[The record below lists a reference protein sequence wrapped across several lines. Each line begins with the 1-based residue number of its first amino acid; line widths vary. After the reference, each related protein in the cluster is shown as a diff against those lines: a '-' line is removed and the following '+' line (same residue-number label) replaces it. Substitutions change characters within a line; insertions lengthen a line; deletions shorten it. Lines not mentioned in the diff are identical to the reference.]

1 MAAWAAGG
9 KFPSTGFLCICVDP
23 DAFGTA
29 REFSQLYFGAAP
41 SSLVNGYIDSKPDFP
56 NFQAQLGC
64 QGFVVFNSSH
74 HIVAPKTLPWMQHR
88 NNAFHDVEGKLLQLL
103 QPPAPQNPLGAPVGQ
118 RVRVVGLTS
127 TAGAELNGQLGEV
140 IGSKENGR
148 FLVKLGSG
156 AAMALRPESLEDAAG
171 APVGRRVRVEG
182 LTSAKGQELNGQVGE
197 VLGGADG
204 GRYLVRLSSGVRSLR
219 TENLGD
225 AEPDEPGAGEPLGS
239 VPSVGHEAMDG
250 QHASCVDALNALSQR
265 LSVPALQH
273 VRDDL
278 AAHFQEE
285 EALLRE
291 SGFGS
296 SPCAGSCKKEE
307 SCQAAEFSAL
317 GSHVADHKR
326 IIDIADAA
334 LAALQNACASSEG
347 AVPRDVAAQLRRAFV
362 EHASLYDALYTGK
375 VAAPVA

>member
-29 REFSQLYFGAAP
+29 KEFSQLYFGGAP
-41 SSLVNGYIDSKPDFP
+41 GSLVNGYIDSQSDFP

-64 QGFVVFNSSH
+64 QGFVIFNSAH
-74 HIVAPKTLPWMQHR
+74 QIVATKTLPWMQHR
-88 NNAFHDVEGKLLQLL
+88 NNAFRDLEGKLLQML

-127 TAGAELNGQLGEV
+127 NAGAELNDQLGEV

-148 FLVKLGSG
+148 FLVKLNSG
-156 AAMALRPESLEDAAG
+156 TAMAFRPENLQDAVG
-171 APVGRRVRVEG
+171 APVGKRVRVTG
-182 LTSAKGQELNGQVGE
+182 LTSAKGQELNGQLGE
-197 VLGGADG
+197 VLGGSDS
-204 GRYLVRLSSGVRSLR
+204 GRYLVRLSSGVLAFR

-225 AEPDEPGAGEPLGS
+225 AEPDETGASEPLGS
-239 VPSVGHEAMDG
+239 VPSVGHEAMDS

-265 LSVPALQH
+265 LTVPALQH

-278 AAHFQEE
+278 AAHFEEE
-285 EALLRE
+285 EALLRS

-296 SPCAGSCKKEE
+296 GPCAGSCNKEE
-307 SCQAAEFSAL
+307 SCQAADFSAF

-326 IIDIADAA
+326 IIDIADTA
-334 LAALQNACASSEG
+334 LAALQNACTSSEG
-347 AVPRDVAAQLRRAFV
+347 AVPNEVAVQLRRAFV
-362 EHASLYDALYTGK
+362 EHASMYDALYMGK